1 MIGEYDSLI
10 REHYQRVARI
20 NGDSANSTM
29 EDQYIRDAELNYIV
43 SEVKRFT
50 EWVKPDPKIF
60 EVGCGNGHLLS
71 CLRQKF
77 PQASLSAIEFTPE
90 LRQIA
95 SERKLDGVTI
105 EAGDARRAECFP
117 KECDI
122 IISERVIINILDM
135 GHQRV
140 AFENIAASLKM
151 GGIYIMVESFIE
163 PLHEL
168 NRARKEVKLP
178 PIEPSYQNKYLSDRM
193 VYRMQ
198 FMGLQEITPCVASN
212 YLSSH
217 FFLTRVFHWL
227 VRPEGGKLK
236 ANHVVRFFDQAI
248 PPGIGN
254 YAPIR
259 FRLFRRV
266 DPLQFVQ
273 PK

>member
-1 MIGEYDSLI
+1 MENKYDELI
-10 REHYQRVARI
+10 LNHYQRVAKI
-20 NGDSANSTM
+20 NGDGSNSTM
-29 EDQYIRDAELNYIV
+29 EDQYIRDAELNYIL
-43 SEVKRFT
+43 SEVRRFC
-50 EWVKPDPKIF
+50 EWVRPDPKIF

-71 CLRQKF
+71 CLRKNF
-77 PQASLSAIEFTPE
+77 PLAKLSAIEFTPE
-90 LRQIA
+90 LRKIA
-95 SERKLDGVTI
+95 DDRKLDKVAI
-105 EAGDARRAECFP
+105 EAGDARNADCFP
-117 KECDI
+117 KDCDI
-122 IISERVIINILDM
+122 IISERVIINLLDM

-140 AFENIAASLKM
+140 ALENIAASLKM

-163 PLHEL
+163 PLYEL

-178 PIEPSYQNKYLSDRM
+178 PIEPSYQNKYLSERM

-198 FMGLQEITPCVASN
+198 FMGLQEITPCMPST

-217 FFLTRVFHWL
+217 FFLTHVFHWL

-248 PPGIGN
+248 PPAIGN

-266 DPLQFVQ
+266 DPQQFVQ